1 MAEGEQR
8 QRGKLSSQDSKAA
21 TEAGTEPIS
30 AGSQP
35 RALPADPRVAV
46 GIVFPGKVLTTHCL
60 SQPRA

>member
-1 MAEGEQR
+1 MAEGKQR

-21 TEAGTEPIS
+21 TEPVS

-35 RALPADPRVAV
+35 RALPADPRGVV
-46 GIVFPGKVLTTHCL
+46 GIVFPGEVLTTHFL